1 VREFWWHR
9 GDPAG
14 DVKTDFMRTRRIE
27 LVLLGTGF
35 AFLAVWAGAWIY
47 RTVSSRAAVQ
57 RFAARQEHASDVRSV
72 TVNDSASGSQPDFTL
87 WSVKRIQ
94 AYRDSLVKKVD
105 QPLAVL
111 RIPKIRLE
119 VPLYNDTDD
128 LTLDRGVG
136 RILGTS
142 QVGAVGN
149 LGIAG
154 HRDGFFRGLKDLAL
168 GDEIELQRADRPDI
182 YVVERIQI
190 VSPEDVSV
198 LNPTRESSLTLVT
211 CFPFY
216 YVGSAPQ
223 RFVVHASIAVFDQQ
237 HEEAAGQ
244 SKFAVEKNNNKE
256 NKK

>member
-1 VREFWWHR
+1 
-9 GDPAG
+9 
-14 DVKTDFMRTRRIE
+14 MRTRRIE
-27 LVLLGTGF
+27 SLLLGTGLTL
-35 AFLAVWAGAWIY
+35 LAVWGGAWIH
-47 RTVSSRAAVQ
+47 RTVSSHAAVQ
-57 RFAARQEHASDVRSV
+57 RFEADLEQSSPVNSV
-72 TVNDSASGSQPDFTL
+72 MVNDPISGSQPDFTL
-87 WSVKRIQ
+87 WSTRRVE
-94 AYRDSLVKKVD
+94 AYKDSLVKKVD

-154 HRDGFFRGLKDLAL
+154 HRDGFFRGLKDLAP
-168 GDEIELQRADRPDI
+168 GDEIELQRTDRPDI
-182 YVVERIQI
+182 YVVEKIQI

-198 LNPTRESSLTLVT
+198 LSPTRASSLTLVT

-216 YVGSAPQ
+216 YVGSAPR

-237 HEEAAGQ
+237 HEEKASQ

-256 NKK
+256 NMR

>member
-1 VREFWWHR
+1 
-9 GDPAG
+9 
-14 DVKTDFMRTRRIE
+14 
-27 LVLLGTGF
+27 
-35 AFLAVWAGAWIY
+35 
-47 RTVSSRAAVQ
+47 
-57 RFAARQEHASDVRSV
+57 VRSV

-87 WSVKRIQ
+87 WSVKRMQ

-182 YVVERIQI
+182 YVVEKIQI
-190 VSPEDVSV
+190 VNPEDVSV

-237 HEEAAGQ
+237 HEGKARQ
-244 SKFAVEKNNNKE
+244 SEFAVEKNNNKE
-256 NKK
+256 NKR